1 MAVEKVQP
9 RQDRVDPLKLIY
21 TSAARCSWELSEA
34 LNKQHSSPSDGGR
47 RGQLAR

>member
-1 MAVEKVQP
+1 MAVERVPP

-34 LNKQHSSPSDGGR
+34 LSKQHQTQPDDR
-47 RGQLAR
+47 RGQLAP